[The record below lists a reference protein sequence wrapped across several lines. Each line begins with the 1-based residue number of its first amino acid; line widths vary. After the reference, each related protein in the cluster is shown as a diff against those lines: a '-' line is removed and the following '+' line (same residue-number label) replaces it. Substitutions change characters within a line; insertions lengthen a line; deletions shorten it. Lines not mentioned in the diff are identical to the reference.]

1 MKVTARPYFS
11 VLISDSGRADSKRA
25 SGLENNRRREK
36 ARSINNG
43 EKSIF
48 VVRVRRRR
56 RRSRGE
62 IRQSIYRSAIHS
74 SHVHAGETRN
84 SIGTP
89 CSAQVCVR
97 TRQPFLPPA
106 EFPLSPPVSSC
117 RPKTVAEVREKIR
130 DGERERERGRRGWR
144 GEIKIGSRATGRE
157 RGDVSRS
164 RMLNTARFLQHRDSA
179 RFPFNVPRDELE
191 GS

>member
-1 MKVTARPYFS
+1 MSARPYFS

-36 ARSINNG
+36 ARSINSE

-89 CSAQVCVR
+89 CSAQLR

-106 EFPLSPPVSSC
+106 EFPLSPPVSSR
-117 RPKTVAEVREKIR
+117 RPRTEVRKNTGR
-130 DGERERERGRRGWR
+130 ATERERDS
-144 GEIKIGSRATGRE
+144 IGSRSDQLGRI
-157 RGDVSRS
+157 
-164 RMLNTARFLQHRDSA
+164 NRFKYRKTFDQRLS
-179 RFPFNVPRDELE
+179 L
-191 GS
+191 

>member
-130 DGERERERGRRGWR
+130 DGERERERRGVGVEGRDQDW
-144 GEIKIGSRATGRE
+144 IKSDWEGTGGRIAIANVE
-157 RGDVSRS
+157 YRKIPPTPRLGQVS
-164 RMLNTARFLQHRDSA
+164 L
-179 RFPFNVPRDELE
+179 
-191 GS
+191 